1 MPYPMLMASQRRLAA
16 VARRSTGLQVWT
28 RAAAAFSSK
37 PHEMESFLSGTSS
50 LYAEQIYDQYSENP
64 DSVHASWKQYFD
76 NLQEGVAFS
85 QEDYNRPTSV
95 PGKRSVAVTAVS
107 RVEYSQYSTV
117 QYSTVQYSTVQYI
130 KECTNYCF
138 GFDHPTSHVVT
149 LSLSISLGWSSFR
162 FLGRFS
168 SNS

>member
-28 RAAAAFSSK
+28 RAAAAFSTK

-50 LYAEQIYDQYSENP
+50 LYAEQMYDQYCENP

-107 RVEYSQYSTV
+107 IVQYSQYSTAYQRMYQLLFWFRV
-117 QYSTVQYSTVQYI
+117 SCVSCCYFI
-130 KECTNYCF
+130 
-138 GFDHPTSHVVT
+138 
-149 LSLSISLGWSSFR
+149 SIYLFR
-162 FLGRFS
+162 MEFLPIPWPFPILFVATKSMDIRAPS
-168 SNS
+168 